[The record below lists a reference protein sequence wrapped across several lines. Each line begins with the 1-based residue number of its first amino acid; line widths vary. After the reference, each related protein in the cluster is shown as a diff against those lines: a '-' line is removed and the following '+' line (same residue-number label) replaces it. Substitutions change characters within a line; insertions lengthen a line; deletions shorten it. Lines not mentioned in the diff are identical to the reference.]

1 MPPPRVAGFNQM
13 ILQDKFIAE
22 IKSHHP
28 IIRKVCLMYA
38 KTKADQQDLFQESL
52 YNAWKAFPNFRHD
65 AKFSTWLYKV
75 ALNTALY
82 SQRKNKSAAMNVD
95 LEFAMQSISE
105 QGDYDQQKQLHQ
117 AIDVLNDIEKSI
129 ILLYMEE
136 LSYKEI
142 GEITGFTENNIGVKL
157 NRIKEKLKKIMT
169 QDGF

>member
-1 MPPPRVAGFNQM
+1 
-13 ILQDKFIAE
+13 
-22 IKSHHP
+22 
-28 IIRKVCLMYA
+28 MYA
-38 KTKADQQDLFQESL
+38 KTKDEQHDLFQESL

-75 ALNTALY
+75 ALNTAMY
-82 SQRKNKSAAMNVD
+82 SQRNNKSASMIVD

-105 QGDYDQQKQLHQ
+105 QHDPDQLNQLYQ
-117 AIDVLNDIEKSI
+117 AINVLNDIEKSI
-129 ILLYMEE
+129 ILLYLEE